1 MARTSDGVPAILAAA
16 VPLLS
21 MQLGVEF
28 LRFQVRRKRG
38 VRMFRRTLVRGG
50 LSKEQAGQLAQAYH
64 EAGSVRLLL
73 RGALRS
79 RPRAPAAGEP

>member
-1 MARTSDGVPAILAAA
+1 MARSSDGMPVILAAA

-21 MQLGVEF
+21 MQLGMEF

-38 VRMFRRTLVRGG
+38 VRAFRRTLVRGG
-50 LSKEQAGQLAQAYH
+50 MSKEKAGQLAQTYH

-73 RGALRS
+73 RGAISGRS
-79 RPRAPAAGEP
+79 RGRTAGEP